1 MLGFQPVSAAPF
13 SASAKVTHAGTASLS
28 SAVTHSFTITQL
40 GTASLG
46 TGGAFAPFAFSS
58 GFQGGISLSG
68 TATITQELL
77 GAVARLV
84 ADGTIERSTDVLLS
98 VNAVLR
104 SQHAIVA
111 DLKSIGSLTGNSV
124 LLIGGV
130 VNLAPLAAIDAVLVN
145 TFDNAD
151 QVDFT
156 LYLDKIKEF
165 SSYIDSTRSITS
177 YIDKQRAI
185 TLYVDEI
192 LSPTSYI
199 DKQRSFD
206 LIREK

>member
-1 MLGFQPVSAAPF
+1 M
-13 SASAKVTHAGTASLS
+13 
-28 SAVTHSFTITQL
+28 
-40 GTASLG
+40 
-46 TGGAFAPFAFSS
+46 
-58 GFQGGISLSG
+58 
-68 TATITQELL
+68 

-84 ADGTIERSTDVLLS
+84 ADGTVERLGSALLAGS
-98 VNAVLR
+98 GALDARVTALEANL
-104 SQHAIVA
+104 Q
-111 DLKSIGSLTGNSV
+111 SIGSLTGNSV